1 MSGYFAQAD
10 GYTFYYDPSDGLYT
24 EELLYAVT
32 STTAGFATSS
42 GAGGP
47 DTTDPPVYSSGY
59 FATGETVAQAPDHV
73 DRYDTRNNALS
84 AIHRRSRT
92 HRGMSKEMG

>member
-32 STTAGFATSS
+32 PARRPGLLPA
-42 GAGGP
+42 A
-47 DTTDPPVYSSGY
+47 
-59 FATGETVAQAPDHV
+59 APAV
-73 DRYDTRNNALS
+73 RTP
-84 AIHRRSRT
+84 RT
-92 HRGMSKEMG
+92 HRSTAAAISPPAKPSLRPQITSTVMIRGTMHYPLSTDEVELIAV